1 MDIYLLAFLLIILI
15 GSVLVYVH
23 YLKEK
28 KEELD
33 SIRRGFCP
41 RCKQDSIELTDQR
54 SGGCSGPQM
63 LSYECLSC
71 GYVNSFAVDSSDS
84 CCGSGGCK

>member
-1 MDIYLLAFLLIILI
+1 MDFYVLAFLLIVLS
-15 GSVLVYVH
+15 GSVLVYIY

-28 KEELD
+28 KEQLD

-41 RCKQDSIELTDQR
+41 KCKQDDIALMDQR
-54 SGGCSGPQM
+54 SGGCSDPQM
-63 LSYECLSC
+63 LTFECLSC

-84 CCGSGGCK
+84 CCGSGDCR

>member
-1 MDIYLLAFLLIILI
+1 MDFYLLAFMLIVLI
-15 GSVLVYVH
+15 GSVIVYVY

-41 RCKQDSIELTDQR
+41 KCKQDSIEQTDQR
-54 SGGCSGPQM
+54 SSGCSGPKI
-63 LSYECLSC
+63 LTFECLTC
-71 GYVNSFAVDSSDS
+71 GYVNSFAVNAGDS
-84 CCGSGGCK
+84 CGSGGCGV

>member
-15 GSVLVYVH
+15 GSVLVYIY

-28 KEELD
+28 KEALD
-33 SIRRGFCP
+33 SIRRGYCP
-41 RCKQDSIELTDQR
+41 RCKQNTIELTDQR
-54 SGGCSGPQM
+54 SGGCSGPKL

-71 GYVNSFAVDSSDS
+71 GYVNSFAVDASDS
-84 CCGSGGCK
+84 CGTGGCR